1 MPNKYFRNLFLSI
14 KEKGHRTAVLAITY
28 GTASVITQFLMM
40 IYLLIVADFLGA
52 EKYGYIAAAYSAISL
67 SGILFNWGFNEWMM
81 REGSTISGIRNLGGK
96 VILVKGVLGGIW
108 GVLLIII
115 LRLIRPEIY
124 LLYILLFTIT
134 EFWLDS
140 IFGTLIAMLILEDR
154 AMIASVLLVLSR
166 FLRLSTL
173 LALLLVNGRSITNV
187 LAIRLLTTAVIFSIT
202 WLITRPNF
210 TGANKTSVQIIF
222 KQSILFNSSELI
234 NLIFINID
242 VNMLVWLGAK
252 SELIANYAI
261 IISLINAIMTL
272 PSGIANI
279 LLPSLIRSYIKI
291 KGKFYQL
298 SRRLFITFIA
308 LGGILWAAFAI
319 LSKPLLTSF
328 LQNSYTESISILIF
342 LSPLFGLRTLN
353 NANIAYLI
361 SVGWQSKRLLPQLIS
376 LIVKIAFGIFAVSRF
391 QAQGMMWTAI
401 FAETILMIGYIFQI
415 IRHYSIDKEVLSL

>member
-1 MPNKYFRNLFLSI
+1 VPNKYFRNLFLSI